1 MGKYMLVNL
10 LILKDTQKNNGKLFD
25 LSKGEL
31 MKKNFFKRYGLYLI
45 RWQLSTPILAI
56 ALVYLSSLGE
66 FWATVIANLIG
77 GLIFFWID
85 KLIFRKKAKLPK
97 WEIQQGTCI
106 DCGKEDLVYRI
117 VEWGRYDRSDAE
129 PQWRCRECSL
139 KKMENIS
146 H

>member
-1 MGKYMLVNL
+1 LTPS
-10 LILKDTQKNNGKLFD
+10 IPPI

-31 MKKNFFKRYGLYLI
+31 MKKNFLKRYGFYLI

-56 ALVYLSSLGE
+56 ALVYLASLGE

-85 KLIFRKKAKLPK
+85 KLIFRKKSKLPK
-97 WEIQQGTCI
+97 WEIQQGVCI
-106 DCGKEDLVYRI
+106 DCGRKDLVYRI
-117 VEWGRYDRSDAE
+117 VEWGKYDRSDAE

>member
-1 MGKYMLVNL
+1 
-10 LILKDTQKNNGKLFD
+10 
-25 LSKGEL
+25 

-56 ALVYLSSLGE
+56 ALIYLSSLGE
-66 FWATVIANLIG
+66 FWATIIANLIG

-85 KLIFRKKAKLPK
+85 KLIFRKKSKLPK

-117 VEWGRYDRSDAE
+117 VEWGKYDRSDAE

-139 KKMENIS
+139 KKMEHIS